1 MKHIKIYEE
10 FVSNVDLSKSEV
22 NSLLNELSNLLK
34 SKGLIID
41 YKIKNNKSPFS
52 KQPYPQNGEKNI
64 DDIDVEINIMYDKP
78 LEGFDK
84 LTKEE
89 MVSQYSK
96 KFLEL
101 SKVLDKFLIKWKERF
116 NKANL
121 MLLDGK
127 YIYGTRMN
135 IESIDSC
142 TYLSK
147 YWEKGLMRM
156 DLVIKSKKFQRVKPT
171 DKVLH
176 FSFRK
181 NREFIEKNGIKM
193 TSNEKWSGNNN
204 LDLGGLSYG
213 IDKPAVYAIQDFRS
227 ADGFKYIDSLL
238 SRLFGKYNA
247 LMIYID
253 EMGWSREDVTV
264 DLWEIDVKGLGYKW
278 YRDSNL
284 EFSDSI
290 KSKTEYDWI
299 MSFDGDIPKESI
311 NLVDTFDPL
320 PKELYSPS

>member
-1 MKHIKIYEE
+1 MKYLKIFEE
-10 FVSNVDLSKSEV
+10 FVSNVDLSKSET
-22 NSLLNELSNLLK
+22 NLLLNELSNLLK

-41 YKIKNNKSPFS
+41 YKINVNKDHFRKP
-52 KQPYPQNGEKNI
+52 
-64 DDIDVEINIMYDKP
+64 DIKDIGVEINIMYDKP

-89 MVSQYSK
+89 MVSQYSE

-101 SKVLDKFLIKWKERF
+101 SKVLDMFFIKWGERF

-121 MLLDGK
+121 MLLENK

-135 IESIDSC
+135 IKNIGN
-142 TYLSK
+142 TYPRD
-147 YWEKGLMRM
+147 WDKGLMRM

-171 DKVLH
+171 DKILH

-193 TSNEKWSGNNN
+193 TSNEKWSGGGE
-204 LDLGGLSYG
+204 LDLGELDLG
-213 IDKPAVYAIQDFRS
+213 IDEPAVYAIQDFRT
-227 ADGFKYIDSLL
+227 ADGVGDIRWLL
-238 SRLFGKYNA
+238 RRLFGKYNDI
-247 LMIYID
+247 MFYID
-253 EMGWSREDVTV
+253 EMGYSREDVTI

-284 EFSDSI
+284 GFSDSI
-290 KSKTEYDWI
+290 KSKTTEDWI

-311 NLVDTFDPL
+311 KLVETFDPL
-320 PKELYSPS
+320 D

>member
-10 FVSNVDLSKSEV
+10 FVSNVDLSKSET
-22 NSLLNELSNLLK
+22 NLLLNELSNLLN

-41 YKIKNNKSPFS
+41 YKIKNNEDYFRKPDI
-52 KQPYPQNGEKNI
+52 KY
-64 DDIDVEINIMYDKP
+64 IDVEINIMYDKP

-84 LTKEE
+84 LTKDE
-89 MVSQYSK
+89 MISQYSK

-101 SKVLDKFLIKWKERF
+101 SKVLDKFFIKWRERF

-127 YIYGTRMN
+127 YIYGSRATIGN
-135 IESIDSC
+135 IRNL
-142 TYLSK
+142 TWLSD
-147 YWEKGLMRM
+147 YWNKGLMRM

-181 NREFIEKNGIKM
+181 NRKFIEENGIKM
-193 TSNEKWSGNNN
+193 TSNEKWSGDNN
-204 LDLGGLSYG
+204 LDLGDLSYG

-227 ADGFKYIDSLL
+227 VDGFEYIYSLIG
-238 SRLFGKYNA
+238 RLFGKYNA

-253 EMGWSREDVTV
+253 DMGWSREDVTV

-311 NLVDTFDPL
+311 KLVETFDPL
-320 PKELYSPS
+320 R

>member
-34 SKGLIID
+34 SKGLVINYEIN
-41 YKIKNNKSPFS
+41 NNKDYFRTP
-52 KQPYPQNGEKNI
+52 
-64 DDIDVEINIMYDKP
+64 DIKDIGVEINIMYDKP

-84 LTKEE
+84 LTREE
-89 MVSQYSK
+89 IISQYSE

-101 SKVLDKFLIKWKERF
+101 SKVIDKFFIKWKERL
-116 NKANL
+116 NKINL
-121 MLLDGK
+121 MLLDRK
-127 YIYGTRMN
+127 YIYGSRATIGN
-135 IESIDSC
+135 IDSQF
-142 TYLSK
+142 YLSK

-156 DLVIKSKKFQRVKPT
+156 DLVIKSKKFQRVKPN
-171 DKVLH
+171 DKILH

-204 LDLGGLSYG
+204 LYLGGLSYG

-227 ADGFKYIDSLL
+227 ADGFKYIDNLL

-284 EFSDSI
+284 EFSYSI
-290 KSKTEYDWI
+290 KSKTEYDLI
-299 MSFDGDIPKESI
+299 ISFDVDIPK
-311 NLVDTFDPL
+311 
-320 PKELYSPS
+320 